1 MYPIF
6 VSCDVICSADEKWC
20 GLPSLA
26 HPTNVKMA
34 KAIRLID
41 CLNSPVPYP
50 RNGLWQFKILKN
62 LPSKLFFFSFL
73 KSTNETGK
81 NCCNLI
87 KCTKGWRD
95 KSTIKR
101 CEYSSS
107 SHKYG
112 HEALCKPSF
121 IVVRH
126 YKSLGWNYT
135 TKCNASRKKEL
146 SLFTLFAGHIFQT

>member
-20 GLPSLA
+20 GVPSLA

-41 CLNSPVPYP
+41 WLTSPMTLEMVYGNLKFKKICLQN
-50 RNGLWQFKILKN
+50 
-62 LPSKLFFFSFL
+62 FFFFIFEID
-73 KSTNETGK
+73 KRNRK
-81 NCCNLI
+81 ICCFQI

-135 TKCNASRKKEL
+135 TKCNASRK
-146 SLFTLFAGHIFQT
+146 